1 METYLLLRLLHIV
14 SATVL
19 LGTGLGIA
27 FFMAM
32 AHRSG
37 QPALIAAT
45 SRWVVIADGAF
56 TAPAVLVQA
65 GSGTALVI
73 LTGIPWQQ
81 PWLVWALALFVF
93 VGACWLPVV
102 WIQWRV
108 SRIAAEAVAQG
119 RALGADYRRLMRW
132 WFALGWPAFAAVLA
146 IFWLMVRKPLLAWP

>member
-14 SATVL
+14 SATIL
-19 LGTGLGIA
+19 LGTGIGIA

-37 QPALIAAT
+37 EVATIAAV
-45 SRWVVIADGAF
+45 SRMVVIADSVF
-56 TAPAVLVQA
+56 TAPAVLLQA
-65 GSGTALVI
+65 GTGTALVI

-108 SRIAAEAVAQG
+108 SAIAAAAVAQG
-119 RALGADYRRLMRW
+119 RPLGADYRRLMRW

-146 IFWLMVRKPLLAWP
+146 IVWLMVRKPVLAWP